1 MDREHL
7 TRLIDDPARV
17 QRDDIADLKAMA
29 ERYPWFSG
37 AHLLLAVGG
46 HREGDVLFDEQL
58 KASAAHLPSRAVL
71 FDRLHAPL
79 TVAPVPIART
89 SVQPLVIV
97 KEPDTTPH
105 EGSVRYGGA
114 EDVLPPI
121 AEKPAPKPVAAV
133 PIAPAEALPVTSV
146 MPPAIEAVVPL
157 PLEPTLPEVEAVEA
171 LAPPPAEQLQP
182 AAEEATPAWQSPE
195 PLLPEHIPTPW
206 KERLLRGDRDE
217 EELDR
222 QMRDSAVAISYELLL
237 ESEGLLE
244 TPPVVPAPAA
254 VPEPM
259 VPVEPVS
266 TKVAEPVLTASR
278 SFSDWLSSSGT
289 GSPKGTQAIAKD
301 PAPSRPITEGSQ
313 PQRPSAA
320 RPIVDPEIIR
330 AVRELAPVASK
341 HTPENPETKA
351 LIDRFLQQNTDAPK
365 APKKAEFFNP
375 QTAAKRSLEEHADL
389 VTETLARIYEKQGN
403 IAKAIAAY
411 ERLAVK
417 HPEKSAHFRALAK
430 ALSGR

>member
-1 MDREHL
+1 MDRDHL

-58 KASAAHLPSRAVL
+58 RASAAHLPSRAVL
-71 FDRLHAPL
+71 FDRLHTPMPMAPAPTFPARPEPISAPEIQQEVQAHL
-79 TVAPVPIART
+79 PVVQEVPGPLSAKPSAIPVEPATLPTAEPVIPVVEEITVEAIAPVP
-89 SVQPLVIV
+89 
-97 KEPDTTPH
+97 
-105 EGSVRYGGA
+105 A
-114 EDVLPPI
+114 ER
-121 AEKPAPKPVAAV
+121 
-133 PIAPAEALPVTSV
+133 
-146 MPPAIEAVVPL
+146 
-157 PLEPTLPEVEAVEA
+157 TLPEVEEPKAEA
-171 LAPPPAEQLQP
+171 APPA
-182 AAEEATPAWQSPE
+182 SPVAS
-195 PLLPEHIPTPW
+195 LPEHIPTPW

-237 ESEGLLE
+237 EREGLLE
-244 TPPVVPAPAA
+244 TA
-254 VPEPM
+254 
-259 VPVEPVS
+259 PVEPR
-266 TKVAEPVLTASR
+266 VAAIPEPVQEIPRPTTAAPPPPIALR
-278 SFSDWLSSSGT
+278 SFSDWLSAGT
-289 GSPKGTQAIAKD
+289 TDAPPSATITPKEAAQMDKSA
-301 PAPSRPITEGSQ
+301 PAS
-313 PQRPSAA
+313 QRPPAA
-320 RPIVDPEIIR
+320 RPVVDPEIIR
-330 AVRELAPVASK
+330 AVHQLPPIEPKHAPE
-341 HTPENPETKA
+341 TPETKA
-351 LIDRFLQQNTDAPK
+351 LIDRFLQQNSQVPQ
-365 APKKAEFFNP
+365 APKKAEFYNP

-417 HPEKSAHFRALAK
+417 HPEKNAHFRALAK

>member
-1 MDREHL
+1 MDRDHL

-58 KASAAHLPSRAVL
+58 RASAAHLPSRAVL

-79 TVAPVPIART
+79 PVAPVPVVPVRT
-89 SVQPLVIV
+89 EAISVPEIR
-97 KEPDTTPH
+97 H
-105 EGSVRYGGA
+105 EGSVRYPVA
-114 EDVLPPI
+114 EDVARPLS
-121 AEKPAPKPVAAV
+121 EKPLERPVEAAIQPAPEPAMPVVEETTIAAIAPMPAEPAV
-133 PIAPAEALPVTSV
+133 PEVVEPMAEAAAPAPPEAS
-146 MPPAIEAVVPL
+146 
-157 PLEPTLPEVEAVEA
+157 
-171 LAPPPAEQLQP
+171 
-182 AAEEATPAWQSPE
+182 
-195 PLLPEHIPTPW
+195 LPEHIPTPW

-217 EELDR
+217 EDLER

-237 ESEGLLE
+237 EREGLLE
-244 TPPVVPAPAA
+244 TAPSEHTVAAIPERVQEIPRPIAAAPPPPVAP
-254 VPEPM
+254 
-259 VPVEPVS
+259 
-266 TKVAEPVLTASR
+266 R
-278 SFSDWLSSSGT
+278 SFSDWLSAGT
-289 GSPKGTQAIAKD
+289 TDAPPSAPSSPKETAQADKSA
-301 PAPSRPITEGSQ
+301 PA
-313 PQRPSAA
+313 PQRPTAA
-320 RPIVDPEIIR
+320 RPVVDPEIIR
-330 AVRELAPVASK
+330 AVHQLPPMEPKHAPE
-341 HTPENPETKA
+341 TPETKA
-351 LIDRFLQQNTDAPK
+351 LIDRFLQQNSQVPQ

>member
-1 MDREHL
+1 MDRDHL

-58 KASAAHLPSRAVL
+58 RASAAHLPSRAVL
-71 FDRLHAPL
+71 FDRLQTPKPL
-79 TVAPVPIART
+79 PGSPVART
-89 SVQPLVIV
+89 PVQTLVIV
-97 KEPDTTPH
+97 PDTETTPH
-105 EGSVRYGGA
+105 EGSVRYGAA
-114 EDVLPPI
+114 EDVSKHVPVQLE
-121 AEKPAPKPVAAV
+121 AAPFV
-133 PIAPAEALPVTSV
+133 
-146 MPPAIEAVVPL
+146 AVVPGHPEPPPL
-157 PLEPTLPEVEAVEA
+157 IAVEEPVMEARAPALPEPPLAEVVHVPLEAASPTRAEPTPPVAEDVSSEAKV
-171 LAPPPAEQLQP
+171 
-182 AAEEATPAWQSPE
+182 S
-195 PLLPEHIPTPW
+195 EHIPTPW

-222 QMRDSAVAISYELLL
+222 QMRDSAISISYELLL

-244 TPPVVPAPAA
+244 TPSADPPPAVA
-254 VPEPM
+254 PEP
-259 VPVEPVS
+259 
-266 TKVAEPVLTASR
+266 VAQSSAVAQPPSSKSR
-278 SFSDWLSSSGT
+278 SFSDWLSAGT
-289 GSPKGTQAIAKD
+289 SDAPQSTAPVPNEPALAEKSAPVPPAFR
-301 PAPSRPITEGSQ
+301 APSV
-313 PQRPSAA
+313 

-330 AVRELAPVASK
+330 AVQQLGPLGQKPVEQGK
-341 HTPENPETKA
+341 HVPETPETKA
-351 LIDRFLQQNTDAPK
+351 LIDRFLQQNAQVPQ

-417 HPEKSAHFRALAK
+417 HPEKSAHFRTLAK

>member
-1 MDREHL
+1 MDRDHL

-58 KASAAHLPSRAVL
+58 RASAAHLPSRAVL
-71 FDRLHAPL
+71 FDRLHAPMPM
-79 TVAPVPIART
+79 APPPIART
-89 SVQPLVIV
+89 TVQPLVIV
-97 KEPDTTPH
+97 REPETAPH
-105 EGSVRYGGA
+105 EGSVHFGVTEEVPRH
-114 EDVLPPI
+114 VP
-121 AEKPAPKPVAAV
+121 EKPEPRSVEAV
-133 PIAPAEALPVTSV
+133 VPALPEPLPLMSVEAPAVEAEVAPLPEPPLAEVVHVAVTPILAEV
-146 MPPAIEAVVPL
+146 TPPAIE
-157 PLEPTLPEVEAVEA
+157 EPTAEANMPD
-171 LAPPPAEQLQP
+171 PP
-182 AAEEATPAWQSPE
+182 
-195 PLLPEHIPTPW
+195 LPEHIPTPW

-217 EELDR
+217 QELDR
-222 QMRDSAVAISYELLL
+222 QMRDSAVAISFALLL

-244 TPPVVPAPAA
+244 TPPVVPAPTAA
-254 VPEPM
+254 PA
-259 VPVEPVS
+259 PVEEVVTS
-266 TKVAEPVLTASR
+266 AVATKRASGAQR
-278 SFSDWLSSSGT
+278 SFSDWLLAGT
-289 GSPKGTQAIAKD
+289 TDTPHSTPALPKEQA
-301 PAPSRPITEGSQ
+301 PALQTHHMT
-313 PQRPSAA
+313 AA
-320 RPIVDPEIIR
+320 RPVVDPDIIR
-330 AVRELAPVASK
+330 AVRELPPMESK

-351 LIDRFLQQNTDAPK
+351 LIDRFLQQNSQIPQ

-417 HPEKSAHFRALAK
+417 HPEKSAHFRGLAK
-430 ALSGR
+430 ALAGR

>member
-1 MDREHL
+1 MDRDHL
-7 TRLIDDPARV
+7 TRLIDEPARV

-58 KASAAHLPSRAVL
+58 RASAAHLPSRSVL
-71 FDRLHAPL
+71 FDALNAPIP
-79 TVAPVPIART
+79 VAPAIPGLVQEPVVRPMRT
-89 SVQPLVIV
+89 
-97 KEPDTTPH
+97 D
-105 EGSVRYGGA
+105 
-114 EDVLPPI
+114 PPV
-121 AEKPAPKPVAAV
+121 EPAPTIPVEAVSAPGPEPLEVAPPAV
-133 PIAPAEALPVTSV
+133 PEPAQELVPVVEPLEAVASPVSVAPAE
-146 MPPAIEAVVPL
+146 
-157 PLEPTLPEVEAVEA
+157 TLPAE
-171 LAPPPAEQLQP
+171 PPL
-182 AAEEATPAWQSPE
+182 S
-195 PLLPEHIPTPW
+195 EHIPTPW

-244 TPPVVPAPAA
+244 PTTEQPAP
-254 VPEPM
+254 VPEPRTE
-259 VPVEPVS
+259 VRPVITEVKPPVR
-266 TKVAEPVLTASR
+266 AAR
-278 SFSDWLSSSGT
+278 SFSDWLTETPTEPST
-289 GSPKGTQAIAKD
+289 A
-301 PAPSRPITEGSQ
+301 APSPSSIPRPHVVA
-313 PQRPSAA
+313 P
-320 RPIVDPEIIR
+320 VDPVIVR
-330 AVRELAPVASK
+330 AVQQSGPVPIK
-341 HTPENPETKA
+341 HTPETPETKA
-351 LIDRFLQQNTDAPK
+351 LIERFLQQNSSTAAPL
-365 APKKAEFFNP
+365 KKTEFFNP
-375 QTAAKRSLEEHADL
+375 QTAAKRSLDEHADL

>member
-1 MDREHL
+1 MDRDHL
-7 TRLIDDPARV
+7 TRLIDEPARV

-58 KASAAHLPSRAVL
+58 RASAAHLPSRSVL
-71 FDRLHAPL
+71 FDALNAPL
-79 TVAPVPIART
+79 PVAPAIPG
-89 SVQPLVIV
+89 LV
-97 KEPDTTPH
+97 KEPVARQMPTDPPVEPAPTIPVETISTPGP
-105 EGSVRYGGA
+105 EPLEVAPPVVPEPVQELLPAVEPLEAAASPGSV
-114 EDVLPPI
+114 
-121 AEKPAPKPVAAV
+121 
-133 PIAPAEALPVTSV
+133 APAE
-146 MPPAIEAVVPL
+146 
-157 PLEPTLPEVEAVEA
+157 TLPA
-171 LAPPPAEQLQP
+171 APPL
-182 AAEEATPAWQSPE
+182 S
-195 PLLPEHIPTPW
+195 EHIPTPW

-244 TPPVVPAPAA
+244 PTTEQPAP
-254 VPEPM
+254 VP
-259 VPVEPVS
+259 
-266 TKVAEPVLTASR
+266 VAEPPTEVRPVITEVKPPVRAAR
-278 SFSDWLSSSGT
+278 SFSDWLTETPTEPST
-289 GSPKGTQAIAKD
+289 A
-301 PAPSRPITEGSQ
+301 APSPSSIPRP
-313 PQRPSAA
+313 PVVAP
-320 RPIVDPEIIR
+320 VDPEIVR
-330 AVRELAPVASK
+330 AVQQSGPVPSK
-341 HTPENPETKA
+341 HTPETPETKA
-351 LIDRFLQQNTDAPK
+351 LIERFLQQNSSTAAPL
-365 APKKAEFFNP
+365 KKTEFFNP
-375 QTAAKRSLEEHADL
+375 QTAAKRSLDEHADL

>member
-17 QRDDIADLKAMA
+17 QREDIADLKAMA

-58 KASAAHLPSRAVL
+58 RASAAHLPSRAVL
-71 FDRLHAPL
+71 FDKLHVPEPFAHVPVPPSAPERPQ
-79 TVAPVPIART
+79 TVPEPAPMTEVAQLVEEPAQVDEPTVPEPVVLAPVPLI
-89 SVQPLVIV
+89 
-97 KEPDTTPH
+97 
-105 EGSVRYGGA
+105 
-114 EDVLPPI
+114 
-121 AEKPAPKPVAAV
+121 
-133 PIAPAEALPVTSV
+133 
-146 MPPAIEAVVPL
+146 
-157 PLEPTLPEVEAVEA
+157 
-171 LAPPPAEQLQP
+171 PPPE
-182 AAEEATPAWQSPE
+182 TTSPE
-195 PLLPEHIPTPW
+195 PPLPKHIPTPW

-217 EELDR
+217 EALDR

-237 ESEGLLE
+237 EREGLLE
-244 TPPVVPAPAA
+244 PQAETPVPPEQAEPLVAVPDEPEMQV
-254 VPEPM
+254 VPEP
-259 VPVEPVS
+259 PQQAKP
-266 TKVAEPVLTASR
+266 AAR
-278 SFSDWLSSSGT
+278 SFADWLSED
-289 GSPKGTQAIAKD
+289 SPKA
-301 PAPSRPITEGSQ
+301 
-313 PQRPSAA
+313 PSAA
-320 RPIVDPEIIR
+320 ATKPAPHAAQRSPVARPVEDPEIIR
-330 AVRELAPVASK
+330 AVQQLPPLEPK
-341 HTPENPETKA
+341 HTPETAETKA
-351 LIDRFLQQNTDAPK
+351 LVERFIKQNAEQTQQ
-365 APKKAEFFNP
+365 PKKAEFFNP